1 MLSRVIYYDDSV
13 LSSIHAALRK
23 WHNWSFHG
31 CSTAG
36 ATVLCVLPS
45 RTVQKFWVQVQQF
58 KRWPFYPSSS
68 VGVAVTRRTMANYCC
83 PFFFSFINHCIA
95 NTTISSFI
103 MFFCLLYYTL
113 YYYYDEG
120 RPQCICSTRPAMR
133 GRLRDHRKHFV
144 LSRKIVY
151 SHLVKYFKID
161 YYVPRWFWSKGTC
174 ARLVPWGIALDTVAG
189 SSV

>member
-103 MFFCLLYYTL
+103 MFCFLYYTHFIIIMMR
-113 YYYYDEG
+113 EG
-120 RPQCICSTRPAMR
+120 PNVFAQRA
-133 GRLRDHRKHFV
+133 LRCGGGSVTIINTSSCLEKSCTAISWNI
-144 LSRKIVY
+144 SR
-151 SHLVKYFKID
+151 
-161 YYVPRWFWSKGTC
+161 
-174 ARLVPWGIALDTVAG
+174 
-189 SSV
+189 

>member
-83 PFFFSFINHCIA
+83 PFFFP
-95 NTTISSFI
+95 
-103 MFFCLLYYTL
+103 L
-113 YYYYDEG
+113 
-120 RPQCICSTRPAMR
+120 ST
-133 GRLRDHRKHFV
+133 
-144 LSRKIVY
+144 
-151 SHLVKYFKID
+151 
-161 YYVPRWFWSKGTC
+161 
-174 ARLVPWGIALDTVAG
+174 IALLIPLFPLSLCFVYYITHTFIIIMMREGPNVFAQRALRCGGG
-189 SSV
+189 SVTIVNTSSCLEKSCTAISWNISR